1 MNAQPI
7 DELLNL
13 DRLTDLAQSA
23 VSDAHD
29 LWPRI
34 ERSVRDLQRG
44 KAEFGAMRRNIV
56 VVFGSL
62 AAVGVLV
69 VVLVTPGIMFFGGV
83 DESEKAP
90 GTSNDAMYST
100 DSEEAHPESTDASI
114 GAGSAS
120 DNRAGE
126 ESTPPPEAAAPEI
139 DDPPSDAELRDLQ
152 HIASEEGISLQEA
165 IDRYAWN
172 NRFSL
177 AVAKIREASPEAFA
191 RAEIVDGDH
200 AWVGFAGRAPEA
212 ALDIIGTFSRS
223 HSGVSVEVRT
233 DLGFT
238 EVELERAI
246 EAVHFAVLGA
256 PEVRD
261 ASTSFDFEAG
271 QIRTT
276 VVLESTASDSVL
288 DDLRA
293 VAEKNLI
300 DATRADI
307 LNSMT
312 TSVVRSNREVIGGSD

>member
-1 MNAQPI
+1 MNTQPV
-7 DELLNL
+7 DELLNR

-44 KAEFGAMRRNIV
+44 KTGFGAMRRNMIV
-56 VVFGSL
+56 AFGSL
-62 AAVGVLV
+62 VAVGVLV
-69 VVLVTPGIMFFGGV
+69 VVLVTPGIMFFGGGE
-83 DESEKAP
+83 ESLESP
-90 GTSNDAMYST
+90 GTSNDAIYST
-100 DSEEAHPESTDASI
+100 DSEEAHPESTDESM
-114 GAGSAS
+114 GAESSS

-152 HIASEEGISLQEA
+152 HIASQEGISLLEA

-172 NRFSL
+172 DNFAL
-177 AVAKIREASPEAFA
+177 AVEKIREAVPAAFTGS
-191 RAEIVDGDH
+191 EIVDAGH
-200 AWVGFAGRAPEA
+200 AWVAFTGPAPEA
-212 ALDIIGTFSRS
+212 ALDIIDTFTSS

-233 DLGFT
+233 ELGFS
-238 EVELERAI
+238 EVELQRAI
-246 EAVHFAVLGA
+246 EAVHYAVLGA

-261 ASTSFDFEAG
+261 ASTSFDSATG

-300 DATRADI
+300 DATRTDI
-307 LNSMT
+307 LNSIT
-312 TSVVRSNREVIGGSD
+312 TSVVRSDSQVLGGDE